1 MTLSATL
8 RRPAVRTALL
18 LFTFGFIGWAL
29 YHQWAAVKVAARSI
43 DIQWPWIAAASA
55 MVLVTY
61 TVLIQSWRML
71 LAGWGGHLP
80 YPKAAQIWTV
90 ANLGRYLPG
99 KVWSIGALGVLAARE
114 GVSGVAAAG
123 AAVLGT
129 LLNIGAGFAVAVI
142 FGADLLDAVAPGLRS
157 VSVAAAVLFV
167 AGVAVLPFI
176 LPKLLESFSRWR
188 GLPLATQQ
196 LKSHEVWAAAFINTV
211 AWVGYGVAFAWFSR
225 GVSSGVAADPVLFTA
240 VYAASYLVGYL
251 VLFAP
256 GGVGFREV
264 ALTTLLVAAGVA
276 GQGDAAVLAATSR
289 VWLTFLEVLP
299 GLIGLALMSPT
310 ERRGLK
316 ATEKGEPGAR

>member
-1 MTLSATL
+1 MRLSATL

-18 LFTFGFIGWAL
+18 LLTFSFIGWAL
-29 YHQWAAVKVAARSI
+29 HQQWAAVRVAARNL
-43 DIQWPWIAAASA
+43 DLHWPWIVAASA

-61 TVLIQSWRML
+61 AVLVQSWRML

-80 YPKAAQIWTV
+80 YLKAVQIWTV

-129 LLNIGAGFAVAVI
+129 LLNIGAGFAVSVI

-157 VSVAAAVLFV
+157 VSVGAAIVFIV
-167 AGVAVLPFI
+167 GVAMLPFVLPA
-176 LPKLLESFSRWR
+176 LLDKFSRWR
-188 GLPLATQQ
+188 GLPLAKQQ
-196 LKSHEVWAAAFINTV
+196 LKSHEVWTAAFINTM
-211 AWVGYGVAFAWFSR
+211 AWVGYGVAFAWFAR
-225 GVSSGVAADPVLFTA
+225 GVSSGVAADPILFTA

-264 ALTTLLVAAGVA
+264 ALTTLLITAGVA

-289 VWLTFLEVLP
+289 VWLTVLEVVP

-310 ERRGLK
+310 ERRGLN
-316 ATEKGEPGAR
+316 AVESGGAGAH